1 MPDEHGHEGPD
12 SQRRST
18 SDDAAS
24 KLAELWSLLTLR
36 APASFTGT
44 GELAAV
50 LLAISYLAF
59 VLLVDTVETKLFWL
73 RYKGSGGQLNIQAW
87 LLIAWEL
94 AVVSAAIHAWVTFNN
109 FATRRLA
116 GAAYIVGFCC
126 AMLLVLVGVG
136 VLGLFL
142 MLSGRAH
149 LGDDSVFIYLP
160 ILFALPWV
168 IYMFWRLESE
178 T

>member
-12 SQRRST
+12 GQRLST
-18 SDDAAS
+18 SGDAPS

-36 APASFTGT
+36 APASSTGT
-44 GELAAV
+44 GERAAA
-50 LLAISYLAF
+50 LLATSYFAF
-59 VLLVDTVETKLFWL
+59 VLLVDTVETKLFWD
-73 RYKGSGGQLNIQAW
+73 RYKDTGHQLNVQAW

-94 AVVSAAIHAWVTFNN
+94 AMVSAAIHAWVTFNTL
-109 FATRRLA
+109 AVRRLA

-126 AMLLVLVGVG
+126 ALLLLLVGVG

-149 LGDDSVFIYLP
+149 LGDSVFVYLP
-160 ILFALPWV
+160 ILFALLWV
-168 IYMFWRLESE
+168 VYMFWRLESE

>member
-12 SQRRST
+12 GQRRST
-18 SDDAAS
+18 SDDAPS

-36 APASFTGT
+36 ASLTGT
-44 GELAAV
+44 GERAAA
-50 LLAISYLAF
+50 LLATGYFAF
-59 VLLVDTVETKLFWL
+59 VLLVDTVETKLFWD
-73 RYKGSGGQLNIQAW
+73 RYKDTGHQLNAQAW

-94 AVVSAAIHAWVTFNN
+94 AMVSAAIHAWVTFNTL
-109 FATRRLA
+109 AMRRLT

-126 AMLLVLVGVG
+126 ALLLLLVGVG

-142 MLSGRAH
+142 MLSGRVH
-149 LGDDSVFIYLP
+149 LGDSVFIYLP
-160 ILFALPWV
+160 IVFALLWV
-168 IYMFWRLESE
+168 VYMVWRLESE